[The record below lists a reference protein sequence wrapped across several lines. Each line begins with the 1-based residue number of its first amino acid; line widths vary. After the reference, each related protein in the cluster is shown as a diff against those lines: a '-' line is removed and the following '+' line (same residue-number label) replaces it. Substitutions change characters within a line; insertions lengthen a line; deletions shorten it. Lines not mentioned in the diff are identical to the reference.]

1 MKTIIEVNNLTS
13 LPVAKK
19 SVKKAAETVL
29 TEELKA
35 ENGEFEISIAFVGGR
50 RIRQLNKQYRKIDAL
65 TDVLSFCEDD
75 FLARLKREKLRR
87 REFLGELIIF
97 PGQVKED
104 AFTDGVSEKEELA
117 WVVVHGVLHLLGFE
131 HERGGKKAFLMRKK
145 EKYYLEKLFKSQ
157 KTKRFKT
164 AGIIRTK

>member
-1 MKTIIEVNNLTS
+1 MTS
-13 LPVAKK
+13 LPVAEKL
-19 SVKKAAETVL
+19 VKKAAETVL
-29 TEELKA
+29 AGELKT
-35 ENGEFEISIAFVGGR
+35 ENGEFEISIAFVSGR

-75 FLARLKREKLRR
+75 FLTRLKREKLRQ

-97 PGQVKED
+97 PGQVKAD

-145 EKYYLEKLFKSQ
+145 EKCYLEELFKSQ